1 MLTHKARV
9 KPCGFR
15 WFRFKHWLERP
26 GAIAAWFSILRVLG
40 TSLGVASTASML
52 SWRFYV
58 LTGAASKGD
67 FFSGR
72 PLLGAVE
79 SSFSMLAVFAAV
91 AAILSMARDPK
102 SA

>member
-1 MLTHKARV
+1 
-9 KPCGFR
+9 
-15 WFRFKHWLERP
+15 
-26 GAIAAWFSILRVLG
+26 
-40 TSLGVASTASML
+40 ML

-79 SSFSMLAVFAAV
+79 SSFLMVAVFAVGAV
-91 AAILSMARDPK
+91 ILSMARDSK
-102 SA
+102 SD